1 MLTLA
6 HRVIK
11 FVVLTQNMA
20 KFTSIFSLANNFSVA
35 AQPVSDEIMC
45 QISHMYNLQS
55 AEQKNNIIPAF
66 KQRKMVAVW
75 QRSMTSE

>member
-55 AEQKNNIIPAF
+55 AEQI
-66 KQRKMVAVW
+66 
-75 QRSMTSE
+75 TSSQHSSRGKWLPCGEEV